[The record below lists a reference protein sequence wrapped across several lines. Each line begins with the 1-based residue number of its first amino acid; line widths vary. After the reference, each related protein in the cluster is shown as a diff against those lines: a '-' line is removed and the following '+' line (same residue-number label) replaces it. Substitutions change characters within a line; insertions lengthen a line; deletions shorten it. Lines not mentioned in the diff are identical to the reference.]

1 LNEALTEVRSHD
13 LMGAMKEFLMWCE
26 DKGYYEWSDLK
37 DDYEWVGGKTHSEA
51 MSEWMKEEVGG

>member
-1 LNEALTEVRSHD
+1 
-13 LMGAMKEFLMWCE
+13 MGAMKEFLMWCE